1 MERWKTMV
9 EPTPRAV
16 RLLMTDP
23 ETNEVLKAVLPPYP
37 RHPRALLSLLEA
49 LALWVGQPL
58 TAVMCVGPK
67 VGLRCGEALFGDGL
81 LPIDSV
87 LVQFDLQL
95 PTRRRRRTIPGVG
108 DFRQLRLHFR
118 RSS

>member
-1 MERWKTMV
+1 MVSAGVAGAVRGCWLPWGISLPRKRCLQHVHRRPRLSTPPGQRFMMERWKTMV

-49 LALWVGQPL
+49 LAL
-58 TAVMCVGPK
+58 
-67 VGLRCGEALFGDGL
+67 
-81 LPIDSV
+81 
-87 LVQFDLQL
+87 
-95 PTRRRRRTIPGVG
+95 
-108 DFRQLRLHFR
+108 
-118 RSS
+118 

>member
-49 LALWVGQPL
+49 LAL
-58 TAVMCVGPK
+58 
-67 VGLRCGEALFGDGL
+67 
-81 LPIDSV
+81 
-87 LVQFDLQL
+87 
-95 PTRRRRRTIPGVG
+95 
-108 DFRQLRLHFR
+108 
-118 RSS
+118 